1 MCIQIYILISDCVLH
16 CIGAKV
22 NLQTLIPSLR
32 LVLLVCKKSL
42 KETMFLSLPRVAT
55 TVKRL
60 FVSLLVDMQS
70 HKPIYI
76 HTNGFEQL
84 NSWIARILS
93 QSDFLIQP
101 SWSKGKPINNAHNQ
115 QPKQQ
120 GFEMPFSSTIL
131 SSEDTTSVVPCA
143 TTKRFLRQNTLLK
156 TIYKRRIN
164 FLFALL

>member
-32 LVLLVCKKSL
+32 LVVLVCKKSL

-70 HKPIYI
+70 HKPLYIYI
-76 HTNGFEQL
+76 YIQMAS
-84 NSWIARILS
+84 NS
-93 QSDFLIQP
+93 
-101 SWSKGKPINNAHNQ
+101 
-115 QPKQQ
+115 
-120 GFEMPFSSTIL
+120 
-131 SSEDTTSVVPCA
+131 
-143 TTKRFLRQNTLLK
+143 
-156 TIYKRRIN
+156 
-164 FLFALL
+164 